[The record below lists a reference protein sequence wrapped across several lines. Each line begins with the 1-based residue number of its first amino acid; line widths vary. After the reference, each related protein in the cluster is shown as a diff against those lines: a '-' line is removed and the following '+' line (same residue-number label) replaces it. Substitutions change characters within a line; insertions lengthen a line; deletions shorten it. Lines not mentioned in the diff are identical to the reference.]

1 MDQQLYKYLVL
12 HKNLAIPQLGSFV
25 VTNEPSHFDSTT
37 GMLHAPKPVI
47 YFTDTTIPMSE
58 KFFFDFLSAEMGIDE
73 VTAIKQFHDY
83 AYQLRK
89 DLTEKKHVEVGGI
102 GTLTKGED
110 ELVSFN
116 STHDISALLPP
127 VQKAEAIPVTD
138 TNDAYDREEI
148 SDIEE
153 GKDQWWVYAL
163 VLLMIGLGALLYYYI

>member
-25 VTNEPSHFDSTT
+25 VTTQQSHFDSTT
-37 GMLHAPKPVI
+37 GLLHAPKPVI
-47 YFTDTTIPMSE
+47 HFTDTSIPMSE

-89 DLTEKKHVEVGGI
+89 DLQENRTVAVGGV

-110 ELVSFN
+110 ELVVFN
-116 STHDISALLPP
+116 PAHNISELLPP
-127 VQKAEAIPVTD
+127 IQKAEAIPATD
-138 TNDAYDREEI
+138 TDEAYDNDET
-148 SDIEE
+148 SDMEA
-153 GKDQWWVYAL
+153 GNDNWWVYAL
-163 VLLMIGLGALLYYYI
+163 VLLIIGLGALLYYYI

>member
-25 VTNEPSHFDSTT
+25 IKNEPSHFDSAT
-37 GMLHAPKPVI
+37 GLLHAPKPVI
-47 YFTDTTIPMSE
+47 HFTDGTVPMSE
-58 KFFFDFLSAEMGIDE
+58 KFFFDFLSSEMGIDE
-73 VTAIKQFHDY
+73 VSAIKQFHDY

-89 DLTEKKHVEVGGI
+89 DLQENRFVAVGGI
-102 GTLTKGED
+102 GTLAKGED

-116 STHDISALLPP
+116 PARDISELLPP

-138 TNDAYDREEI
+138 VYDSEEI

-153 GKDQWWVYAL
+153 TKDQWWVYAL
-163 VLLMIGLGALLYYYI
+163 VLLIIGLGALLYYYI

>member
-25 VTNEPSHFDSTT
+25 VKNEPSHFDSTT
-37 GMLHAPKPVI
+37 GLLHAPKPVI
-47 YFTDTTIPMSE
+47 HFTDGTVPMSE
-58 KFFFDFLSAEMGIDE
+58 KFFFDFLSSEMGIDE
-73 VTAIKQFHDY
+73 VSAIKQFHDY

-89 DLTEKKHVEVGGI
+89 DLQENRVVAVGGI
-102 GTLTKGED
+102 GTLAKGED

-116 STHDISALLPP
+116 PAHDISELLPP

-138 TNDAYDREEI
+138 TNVYDGEEI
-148 SDIEE
+148 SDTEE

-163 VLLMIGLGALLYYYI
+163 VLLIIGLGALLYYYI

>member
-25 VTNEPSHFDSTT
+25 VKNEASHFESTT
-37 GMLHAPKPVI
+37 GLLHAPKPVI
-47 YFTDTTIPMSE
+47 HFTDASIPMSE

-83 AYQLRK
+83 VYQLRK
-89 DLTEKKHVEVGGI
+89 DLQDNRTVVVGGI

-116 STHDISALLPP
+116 PAHDISELLPP
-127 VQKAEAIPVTD
+127 VQKAEASQ
-138 TNDAYDREEI
+138 A
-148 SDIEE
+148 
-153 GKDQWWVYAL
+153 
-163 VLLMIGLGALLYYYI
+163 

>member
-12 HKNLAIPQLGSFV
+12 HKNLAIPQLGNFV
-25 VTNEPSHFDSTT
+25 VKTEPSNYDRTT
-37 GMLHAPKPVI
+37 GLLHAPKPVI
-47 YFTDTTIPMSE
+47 HFTDTSIPMSE
-58 KFFFDFLSAEMGIDE
+58 KFFFNFLSAEMGIDE
-73 VTAIKQFHDY
+73 VTAIKQFHDF

-89 DLTEKKHVEVGGI
+89 DLQENRTVAVGGI

-116 STHDISALLPP
+116 PAHDLSELLPP
-127 VQKAEAIPVTD
+127 VQKGEAIPATD
-138 TNDAYDREEI
+138 TNDAYDSEEI

-163 VLLMIGLGALLYYYI
+163 VLLIIGLGALLYYYI

>member
-25 VTNEPSHFDSTT
+25 IKNEPSHFDSTT
-37 GMLHAPKPVI
+37 GLLHAPKPVI
-47 YFTDTTIPMSE
+47 HFTDGIIPMSE
-58 KFFFDFLSAEMGIDE
+58 KFFFDFLSSEMGIDE
-73 VTAIKQFHDY
+73 VAAIKQFHDY

-89 DLTEKKHVEVGGI
+89 DLQENRVVAVGGI
-102 GTLTKGED
+102 GTLAKGED

-116 STHDISALLPP
+116 PAHDISELLPP

-138 TNDAYDREEI
+138 VYDSEKI

-153 GKDQWWVYAL
+153 TKDQWWVYAL
-163 VLLMIGLGALLYYYI
+163 VLLIIGLGALLYYYI